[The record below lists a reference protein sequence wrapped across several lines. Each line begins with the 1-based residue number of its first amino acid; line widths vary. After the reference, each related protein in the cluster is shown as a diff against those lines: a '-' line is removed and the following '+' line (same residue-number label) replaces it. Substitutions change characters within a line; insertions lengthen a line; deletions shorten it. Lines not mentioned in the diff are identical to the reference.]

1 MGALIATFLVTLL
14 IGVPVAF
21 AFGLAAIAGLV
32 SWGNVS
38 MVILP
43 QRMFAG
49 VDSFPF
55 LAIPFFILAGDIMAA
70 SGITQSLVRF
80 CDSFVGRI
88 RGGLAQVNVIAN
100 VMFAGISGAAT
111 ADAAA
116 LGAVLIPAMV
126 KAGYDKPFAAAVTA
140 AAAILGPIIP
150 PSIGMVIY
158 SLALGGK
165 VSIAGLFMA
174 GILPGFLIALVLA
187 ILCYAMAVRRGY
199 PVSTEPFTARR
210 IASSFK
216 GAAPALLAPMI
227 ILGGILGGIFTPT
240 ESAAVCV
247 VYVLI
252 VGLSIRRG
260 LTTPIVLNAI
270 ERSIVTTSVVT
281 LLLATSEI
289 VTWLLTA
296 MHFPEALSAAVMA
309 IAPDRVTF
317 TLVFLVFMM
326 LAGIA
331 VEPVPLMVMFAPILA
346 PIAYKFG
353 FDPLHFG
360 VTFVLAVEIGLI
372 TPPVGSV
379 LFVVCGVAN
388 MPLKTLSRAIVP
400 FVLAEFIA
408 LLIVA
413 FVPSISL
420 AIPHSLGFR

>member
-1 MGALIATFLVTLL
+1 MSALITTFLVTLM

-32 SWGNVS
+32 TWSNVS

-55 LAIPFFILAGDIMAA
+55 LAIPFFILVGDLMAA
-70 SGITQSLVRF
+70 SGITLSLVRF
-80 CDSFVGRI
+80 CDSLVGRI

-100 VMFAGISGAAT
+100 VVFAGISGAAT

-116 LGAVLIPAMV
+116 LGAVMIPAMV

-140 AAAILGPIIP
+140 AAAIMGPIIP

-158 SLALGGK
+158 SLTLGGK

-174 GILPGFLIALVLA
+174 GILPGLLIALVLS
-187 ILCYAMAVRRGY
+187 ILCYVMAVRRGY
-199 PVSTEPFTARR
+199 PVSDEGFALQRV
-210 IASSFK
+210 ASSFR

-247 VYVLI
+247 VYVLV
-252 VGLSIRRG
+252 VGLAIRRG
-260 LTTPIVLNAI
+260 LTTPIVLAAV

-296 MHFPEALSAAVMA
+296 MHFPAALSALVMS

-317 TLVFLVFMM
+317 ILVFLVFMM

-353 FDPLHFG
+353 IDPLHFG
-360 VTFVLAVEIGLI
+360 VMFVLAVEIGLI

-388 MPLKTLSRAIVP
+388 MPLKTLSRAILP
-400 FVLAEFIA
+400 FVVAEFIA

-413 FVPSISL
+413 FVPAISL